1 MMLPKPALKTTNAKT
16 QLFLEAL
23 NSVRIGSSL
32 LEPTCLFFPREEAKT
47 PTELPNLDPFTSERK
62 PSNPKKS
69 QYCSLTSLRS
79 PLVTTVKKR
88 DFKAQEK
95 DLTQMRLRIVDREIS
110 LTPSGVLVKPST
122 RFKEF
127 NFASR
132 PPRQLSTS
140 RDPVSRP

>member
-16 QLFLEAL
+16 LLFLEAL

-32 LEPTCLFFPREEAKT
+32 LEPTCLFYPREEAKT
-47 PTELPNLDPFTSERK
+47 PIELSEPGPFTSERK

-69 QYCSLTSLRS
+69 QYCSLASLRS
-79 PLVTTVKKR
+79 PLVTAVKKR

-95 DLTQMRLRIVDREIS
+95 DFTQMRLRIGDREFS
-110 LTPSGVLVKPST
+110 LSPIGVLVKPST

-132 PPRQLSTS
+132 PPR
-140 RDPVSRP
+140 